1 MMGQRIKGHKGVE
14 KIAGCYESRV
24 TCCGVKPA
32 GGSEEAGGRGHVPQ
46 PALHQGRA
54 GGEGPLGHR
63 QEHAEPRELH
73 HQQGLLPDFHARVLH
88 QADPERW
95 VWGVESCTP
104 LRMFFPSAASF
115 SCSLL
120 DAGGFP
126 GCLTPTR
133 EPFIAV

>member
-1 MMGQRIKGHKGVE
+1 MMVQRIKGHKGVE

-32 GGSEEAGGRGHVPQ
+32 GGSEEAGGRGHVPE

-95 VWGVESCTP
+95 VWGVEAARLSARFLLPPP
-104 LRMFFPSAASF
+104 LSHAPCWMQEAS
-115 SCSLL
+115 
-120 DAGGFP
+120 P
-126 GCLTPTR
+126 G
-133 EPFIAV
+133 A